1 MNDSEKLR
9 IILTHWMDHNEEHAG
24 EYRRWAEKSA
34 EASPDLLAAVEGM
47 KEVNRSLARAVERLG
62 GPLPVGHSH

>member
-9 IILTHWMDHNEEHAG
+9 TILTHWMDHNEEHAG
-24 EYRRWAEKSA
+24 EYRRWAEKNA